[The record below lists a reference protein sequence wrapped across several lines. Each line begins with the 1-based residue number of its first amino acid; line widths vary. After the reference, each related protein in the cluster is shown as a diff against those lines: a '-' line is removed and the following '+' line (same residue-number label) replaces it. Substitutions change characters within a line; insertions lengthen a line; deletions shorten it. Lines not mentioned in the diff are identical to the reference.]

1 MRALNKVMMLVLTY
15 ALTLAAS
22 TLGVASSIT
31 DVEQAQD
38 QLKATFSNLEV
49 VNVGAS
55 PIEGLYEVNLGTQI
69 IYFHP
74 ESKLLVFGEI
84 FNSEGESLTA
94 KAMQKQAMTTLGGF
108 DMSNTLVIG
117 PEDGK
122 EIIEITDPD
131 CPYCRRMAQF
141 IDGLPD
147 DTKVRR
153 RIIFDTRAH
162 PSAKKKAA
170 HILCSDEP
178 EVEFARVYQNKVTEF
193 KSCPGVFDRL
203 QKHQDMALALGVSAT
218 PTVILDGSM
227 EVGFRPG
234 AILDYLNSSDKSE
247 E

>member
-1 MRALNKVMMLVLTY
+1 MRILNKVTKHVLT
-15 ALTLAAS
+15 LTLTLMASIHAA
-22 TLGVASSIT
+22 ASSIT
-31 DVEQAQD
+31 EVEQAQEE
-38 QLKATFSNLEV
+38 LKATFSNLEI
-49 VNVGAS
+49 VNLGES
-55 PIEGLYEVNLGTQI
+55 PIEGLFEVNLGSQI

-74 ESKLLVFGEI
+74 KSKLLVFGEI

-94 KAMQKQAMTTLGGF
+94 KAMQKQAMTTLGGL
-108 DMSNTLVIG
+108 DMSKTLVIG
-117 PEDGK
+117 PKDGK

-141 IDGLPD
+141 IDGLPA

-170 HILCSDEP
+170 HILCSENP
-178 EVEFARVYQNKVTEF
+178 EEEFARVYQNKVSEF
-193 KSCPGVFDRL
+193 KSCPGVFERL
-203 QKHQDMALALGVSAT
+203 QDHQDMALALGVSAT